1 MKMRIPC
8 AMIRDLLPLY
18 AEKMVAPETEA
29 LIAAHLDECAACRQ
43 KLSEVEAGVEAPAVD
58 ASKPLQALKREL
70 RRRRR
75 CAAVIAALCVFVAVY
90 TWFYHANA
98 WKMVPWEEG
107 LIEVAGIEERPYAD
121 VYGQEADADG
131 SRGATVEALILR
143 VDSRING
150 TQESKFKD
158 DDGADTVLLRGWSTN
173 NRGRFVRDYNEM
185 ALCPVPDRLIYEG
198 SDRQQLL
205 WGEPLDGG
213 VETLPRLALGY
224 YVLIA
229 VVAAAVSGT
238 TWFLLRGRDKSWMA
252 RQVFFAPMAW
262 LGAHFLIKGGRTVS
276 DFMERDFLSILL
288 MAAALYALL
297 SLAWQVLL
305 RRRKEA

>member
-1 MKMRIPC
+1 MRIPC

-29 LIAAHLDECAACRQ
+29 LIVAHLDECAACRQ
-43 KLSEVEAGVEAPAVD
+43 KLSEVEAGVEAPVVD
-58 ASKPLQALKREL
+58 ASKPLQALKREII
-70 RRRRR
+70 RRRRY
-75 CAAVIAALCVFVAVY
+75 AAVIAALCVFVAVY

-107 LIEVAGIEERPYAD
+107 LIEVAGIEERAYAD
-121 VYGQEADADG
+121 VYGQEADA
-131 SRGATVEALILR
+131 GATVEALILR

-150 TQESKFKD
+150 IRESRFKD

-205 WGEPLDGG
+205 WGEPLSGG
-213 VETLPRLALGY
+213 IETLPRLALGY

-229 VVAAAVSGT
+229 VAVAVVSGIA
-238 TWFLLRGRDKSWMA
+238 WFLLRGRDKSWMA
-252 RQVFFAPMAW
+252 RQVFFAPMAY
-262 LGAHFLIKGGRTVS
+262 LGAHLLIKGSRTVS

-288 MAAALYALL
+288 IAAVLYALL

>member
-1 MKMRIPC
+1 MRIPC

-29 LIAAHLDECAACRQ
+29 LIVAHLDECAACRQ
-43 KLSEVEAGVEAPAVD
+43 KLSEVEAGVEAPVVD
-58 ASKPLQALKREL
+58 ASKPLQTLKREII
-70 RRRRR
+70 RRRRY
-75 CAAVIAALCVFVAVY
+75 AAVIAALCVFVAVY

-121 VYGQEADADG
+121 VYGQEADAGG

-150 TQESKFKD
+150 VRESRFKD
-158 DDGADTVLLRGWSTN
+158 DDGAVTVLLRGWSTN

-205 WGEPLDGG
+205 WGEPLSGG

-229 VVAAAVSGT
+229 VAVAVVSGIA
-238 TWFLLRGRDKSWMA
+238 WFLLRGRDKSWMV
-252 RQVFFAPMAW
+252 RQVFFAPMAY
-262 LGAHFLIKGGRTVS
+262 LGAHLLIKGGRTVS

>member
-1 MKMRIPC
+1 MRIPC

-29 LIAAHLDECAACRQ
+29 LIVAHLDECAACRQ
-43 KLSEVEAGVEAPAVD
+43 KLSELEAGVEAPAVD
-58 ASKPLQALKREL
+58 ASKPLKTLKREIQ
-70 RRRRR
+70 RRRRY
-75 CAAVIAALCVFVAVY
+75 AALITALCVFVAVY
-90 TWFYHANA
+90 TWFYHASA

-121 VYGQEADADG
+121 VYGQEADSDESG
-131 SRGATVEALILR
+131 GATVEALILR

-150 TQESKFKD
+150 TRESRFRD
-158 DDGADTVLLRGWSTN
+158 DDGTDTVLLQGWSTN
-173 NRGRFVRDYNEM
+173 NRDRSVGDYNEM
-185 ALCPVPDRLIYEG
+185 AICPAPDRLIYEG

-213 VETLPRLALGY
+213 VEILPRLALGY

-229 VVAAAVSGT
+229 MAAAAVSGT
-238 TWFLLRGRDKSWMA
+238 AWFLLRKRDKSWMV
-252 RQVFFAPMAW
+252 RQIFFIPVAW
-262 LGAHFLIKGGRTVS
+262 LGAHLLIKGGRTVS

-288 MAAALYALL
+288 IAAALYALL